1 MLHSSFRVQKCGG
14 LEGSAIVAKC
24 GEADKRM
31 GDASTPGWA
40 VDLKPRTRRATLE
53 GEGRSKADVFLEQNL
68 ELTAFFEVSNSFNT
82 SFDTKMTGVYE
93 ISVCFE
99 YVGKKYH
106 L

>member
-1 MLHSSFRVQKCGG
+1 MLRSSFRVQKCGG

-68 ELTAFFEVSNSFNT
+68 LDFFLAFFLVFEHLWI
-82 SFDTKMTGVYE
+82 GLE
-93 ISVCFE
+93 CF
-99 YVGKKYH
+99 GPWI
-106 L
+106 

>member
-1 MLHSSFRVQKCGG
+1 MLKCGG

-24 GEADKRM
+24 GESDKRM

-53 GEGRSKADVFLEQNL
+53 GEGRSKADVFLEQNI
-68 ELTAFFEVSNSFNT
+68 ELML
-82 SFDTKMTGVYE
+82 K
-93 ISVCFE
+93 
-99 YVGKKYH
+99 